1 METMFMQEGVPAPAN
16 IVSTS
21 SVLLTMALVSESD
34 AIAPIAEEV
43 ARFLE
48 SQSSRIGEIAIL
60 GTSFEIVL
68 QPFSLITARGRAL
81 PPSAKL
87 LHDLI
92 LEESWRQP

>member
-1 METMFMQEGVPAPAN
+1 
-16 IVSTS
+16 
-21 SVLLTMALVSESD
+21 MALVSESD

-92 LEESWRQP
+92 LEESSRQQ